1 MRVIIMRIGA
11 AAIGAAMLASTPA
24 AAAVV
29 TQNYLVTATFIQ
41 QTAPVNSLTLGFTLT
56 FDPLLSITD
65 TAVSNYTTSSTAAQF
80 NNLPIVFST
89 QYYEG
94 FGTRMTI
101 GGAPFGTQYLEG
113 ADDFFVNFIVDA
125 QGTPIPAL
133 GANVE
138 YSFSGFRA
146 TYNTRQVAVVLNN
159 PIVPGPGTGAV
170 PEPATWAMLLLGF
183 GAIGA
188 AMRQRRRRAVFA

>member
-1 MRVIIMRIGA
+1 MRLFTAVA
-11 AAIGAAMLASTPA
+11 ATLAALAALSAQPTM
-24 AAAVV
+24 AAVV
-29 TQNYLVTATFIQ
+29 TQNYLITATFIQ

-56 FDPLLSITD
+56 FDPLMSITD

-89 QYYEG
+89 QYFEG

-146 TYNTRQVAVVLNN
+146 TYNTRQVAVVLTN
-159 PIVPGPGTGAV
+159 PIVPGPGAGAV
-170 PEPATWAMLLLGF
+170 PEPATWALMIGGF
-183 GAIGA
+183 GLAGSTL
-188 AMRQRRRRAVFA
+188 RRRRALAA

>member
-1 MRVIIMRIGA
+1 MRIGA
-11 AAIGAAMLASTPA
+11 ATIGAAMLASSPA

-29 TQNYLVTATFIQ
+29 TQNYLVTANFIQ
-41 QTAPVNSLTLGFTLT
+41 QAAPVKSLTLGFTLT

-65 TAVSNYTTSSTAAQF
+65 TAVFNYTTSSTAAQF
-80 NNLPIVFST
+80 NNLPIVFSAGG
-89 QYYEG
+89 YYEG
-94 FGTRMTI
+94 FGNRMTI
-101 GGAPFGTQYLEG
+101 GGAPFGTQYQEG
-113 ADDFFVNFIVDA
+113 ADDFFVEFVVDA
-125 QGTPIPAL
+125 QGTPIPAR

-146 TYNTRQVAVVLNN
+146 TYNTRQAAVVLDN

-183 GAIGA
+183 GAIGGA
-188 AMRQRRRRAVFA
+188 LRQRRRVTA